1 MVVSKLK
8 RALPGSWIVGSAAG
22 LTTKLDAR
30 IFLTLRASTLKF
42 KMRNQVRYAVKGYTL
57 WFGV

>member
-8 RALPGSWIVGSAAG
+8 RALPGSLIVGSAAG
-22 LTTKLDAR
+22 LTTKLDAI
-30 IFLTLRASTLKF
+30 IFINTQSKYF
-42 KMRNQVRYAVKGYTL
+42 IMRNQVRYAVIGYTL